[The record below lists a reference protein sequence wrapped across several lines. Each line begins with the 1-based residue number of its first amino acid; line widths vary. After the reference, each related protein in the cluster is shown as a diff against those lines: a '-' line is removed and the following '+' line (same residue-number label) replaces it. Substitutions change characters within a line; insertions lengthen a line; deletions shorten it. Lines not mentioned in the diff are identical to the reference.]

1 MRRRCARGEGPGV
14 EHGLDAMMVSQGGCL
29 VVVQACVEGVLP
41 RLEGGAQLLEVC
53 NQRGCLVAMD
63 GEKD

>member
-1 MRRRCARGEGPGV
+1 MRRRVRKGRRPGV
-14 EHGLDAMMVSQGGCL
+14 EHGLDAVMVGQGGCL

-41 RLEGGAQLLEVC
+41 RLEGGARLLEVC
-53 NQRGCLVAMD
+53 SQRGCLVAMD